1 MTTTVWVPEDEGIA
15 EEFLILLNVETGGKE
30 PTEFML
36 LESIRGKIAHALEGR
51 TLGDLEN
58 ELSPMGIDAMRLWIS
73 HPHYDAMATQII
85 DLYGA
90 SVFTSGALPMRVATK
105 EEVEQIRDNDDE
117 PISIGIT
124 LAAWIN

>member
-1 MTTTVWVPEDEGIA
+1 MTTTLWVPEDDGYA
-15 EEFLILLNVETGGKE
+15 EEFLMLLNVETRGEE
-30 PTEFML
+30 PNEFML
-36 LESIRGKIAHALEGR
+36 LKSIRGKIAHSLEGR
-51 TLGDLEN
+51 TLDDLQN

-90 SVFTSGALPMRVATK
+90 SVFTSGSLPMRVATK
-105 EEVEQIRDNDDE
+105 EEIEQIRDSEDE

-124 LAAWIN
+124 LAALIN